1 MAQTL
6 TKEAARA
13 NGDKRLLQVV
23 GIVRI
28 GIIGVDK
35 DRQTVHL
42 ILLDEHIVA
51 EQRIKNRIERQNE
64 GHQAHEQGQGRQHP
78 FAACAAHTNDDGA
91 RNQHNQARAQVAHG
105 NDGQKRNGQH
115 AAELDVVANGIDATV
130 ILRAKRSNKEDG
142 DELGKLNRLERQTDP
157 IMPTY
162 KFIDLF
168 AGLGGFHLALEQLGC
183 KCVFASELQQDL
195 RTLYE
200 SNFGMKCAGDINLI
214 NIEKDIPSHDIL
226 CGGFPCQPFSQAG
239 KQQGFQDE
247 KERGNLFNKIMEV
260 LEFHKPEFVFLENV
274 PNLKSHDKGNTY
286 RVIHEKLSMLYEVK
300 EDIISPHYFGIPQ
313 HRTRMYI
320 VGRLKSRG
328 GLQTFAFPKH
338 EERPDCDISQILIP
352 EDTDYMSLRPVT
364 RKHMA
369 AWQKF
374 LDLLSQNKSTLP
386 TFPIWAME
394 FGATYDYEGVAPYFQ
409 KRQQLSGKKGKFGE
423 DIVGNSKDDFLQL
436 LPIYS
441 QGKPKTGRQ
450 FPDWKKQFIRQN
462 RQFYQDNKS
471 WIDAWID
478 EIKQEGFE
486 NSHQKFEWNCGYE
499 EHPTIYNKI
508 IQFRPSGMRVKLPT
522 YSPALVLTTTQIP
535 IIPWLIT
542 PNGEKGRYMTRKEGA
557 KLQCMEELAEYP
569 DTIASAFKAFG
580 NAVNVEVVK
589 RIAINLLFDGNETN
603 K

>member
-1 MAQTL
+1 
-6 TKEAARA
+6 
-13 NGDKRLLQVV
+13 
-23 GIVRI
+23 
-28 GIIGVDK
+28 
-35 DRQTVHL
+35 
-42 ILLDEHIVA
+42 
-51 EQRIKNRIERQNE
+51 
-64 GHQAHEQGQGRQHP
+64 
-78 FAACAAHTNDDGA
+78 
-91 RNQHNQARAQVAHG
+91 
-105 NDGQKRNGQH
+105 
-115 AAELDVVANGIDATV
+115 
-130 ILRAKRSNKEDG
+130 
-142 DELGKLNRLERQTDP
+142 
-157 IMPTY
+157 MPTY

-352 EDTDYMSLRPVT
+352 EDTGYMSLRPVT

-486 NSHQKFEWNCGYE
+486 NSHQKFEWNCGY
-499 EHPTIYNKI
+499 P
-508 IQFRPSGMRVKLPT
+508 
-522 YSPALVLTTTQIP
+522 
-535 IIPWLIT
+535 
-542 PNGEKGRYMTRKEGA
+542 
-557 KLQCMEELAEYP
+557 
-569 DTIASAFKAFG
+569 
-580 NAVNVEVVK
+580 
-589 RIAINLLFDGNETN
+589 
-603 K
+603 